1 MATKQPPITRSCI
14 GCPLYIKTR
23 NYCLKL
29 KTYVQNPYNPP
40 CLYIKNYPQ
49 PINKKQQGKLNKSLI
64 EAVKK
69 GDLTKVQKLV
79 QEGADVNFKTRSG
92 DTALH
97 VAASKG
103 HLEIFDFL
111 LKNGADPTILN
122 KKKKTPIDV
131 ACEKRRTKILEYIKS
146 QLGEDVDQ
154 TKICNKFILASLTSL
169 RKGLLLRLLANIFLI
184 SITSIAFILLVSI
197 AEFAHNG
204 YPPSTVL
211 PSFFISTR
219 LAFLGLILAFIAVL
233 LLFVSLAYLSEY
245 AVNLAR
251 WNNKFALH
259 AKVLNSSFL
268 FILLSNILVPIY
280 LILSY
285 VFMFIIYILILHI
298 LVGVILIIAFWVFF
312 ATSLIRLSSIIQVPR
327 IKLPAILLAIT
338 SLLVSP
344 YASSSIVLSFYLLSL
359 PQNIAF
365 SILQTEREIPLIVL
379 LPLYLLTTIIDLVSS
394 VYLYRV
400 IGKARENLTNE
411 AKKLEEVPAVLKKKF
426 QVQVST
432 LSALPRSQQLTPQ
445 IDKLQNNMNRNSQ
458 PAFQDINKSFSASSP
473 GASKGYELASELKKY
488 QEYLAKL
495 DGLYEKRMV
504 REEVYTRLREQYVKK
519 IQELQEKISEL
530 SS

>member
-1 MATKQPPITRSCI
+1 MATTQSPITGSCI
-14 GCPLYIKTR
+14 GCPLYIKSR

-49 PINKKQQGKLNKSLI
+49 PINKKQQEKLNKALL

-69 GDLTKVQKLV
+69 GNLSKVQELV
-79 QEGADVNFKTRSG
+79 QEGAHVNFKTRSG
-92 DTALH
+92 DTPLH

-146 QLGEDVDQ
+146 QLGEDVNQ

-169 RKGLLLRLLANIFLI
+169 RKGLLLRLLANILLI

-204 YPPSTVL
+204 YQPSTVL
-211 PSFFISTR
+211 PFFFISIP
-219 LAFLGLILAFIAVL
+219 LAILALIAVL
-233 LLFVSLAYLSEY
+233 LPLVSLAYLSEY

-298 LVGVILIIAFWVFF
+298 LVGVIAIIAFWVFF

-338 SLLVSP
+338 SLLGSP
-344 YASSSIVLSFYLLSL
+344 YTSSSIFLSIYLLSL

-379 LPLYLLTTIIDLVSS
+379 LPLYSFTTIIDLVSS

-432 LSALPRSQQLTPQ
+432 LSALPSSQQLTPQ

-473 GASKGYELASELKKY
+473 GASKVYELASELKKY

-495 DGLYEKRMV
+495 DGLHEKRMV

-519 IQELQEKISEL
+519 IQELQEKISKL
-530 SS
+530 TS

>member
-1 MATKQPPITRSCI
+1 MALAGTQPSRTCDT
-14 GCPLYIKTR
+14 CPLYIRSR

-29 KTYVQNPYNPP
+29 KTYISNPKNPP
-40 CLYIKNYPQ
+40 CITQDKAARPLE
-49 PINKKQQGKLNKSLI
+49 KKQQEKLNKALL

-69 GDLTKVQKLV
+69 GGLLKVQELV

-92 DTALH
+92 DTPLH

-111 LKNGADPTILN
+111 LKSGADPTILN
-122 KKKKTPIDV
+122 KKKKTPIDI

-146 QLGEDVDQ
+146 HLGKDVDQ
-154 TKICNKFILASLTSL
+154 TKICYKFILAGLTSL
-169 RKGLLLRLLANIFLI
+169 RKGLLLRLLANILLI
-184 SITSIAFILLVSI
+184 SISSIAFILLVSI
-197 AEFAHNG
+197 AEFAQNG

-211 PSFFISTR
+211 PSFFILTL
-219 LAFLGLILAFIAVL
+219 LAILAFIAGL
-233 LLFVSLAYLSEY
+233 LPLVSLAYLSEY

-285 VFMFIIYILILHI
+285 FFMFISYIAILHI
-298 LVGVILIIAFWVFF
+298 LVAVIAIIAFWVFF

-338 SLLVSP
+338 SLLGSP
-344 YASSSIVLSFYLLSL
+344 YTSSSIGLSIYLLSL
-359 PQNIAF
+359 PQHIAS
-365 SILQTEREIPLIVL
+365 SILQTEQELPLIVL
-379 LPLYLLTTIIDLVSS
+379 LPLYSLTTIIDLVSS
-394 VYLYRV
+394 AYLYRV
-400 IGKARENLTNE
+400 IGNARETLTDE
-411 AKKLEEVPAVLKKKF
+411 AKELEEVPAVLKKTF
-426 QVQVST
+426 QVQVSA
-432 LSALPRSQQLTPQ
+432 LSELPRSQQLPHQ
-445 IDKLQNNMNRNSQ
+445 LDKLQDNMNRNSKT
-458 PAFQDINKSFSASSP
+458 AFQVINKSFSESSP
-473 GASKGYELASELKKY
+473 GASKLYELASELKKY

-504 REEVYTRLREQYVKK
+504 REEVYTRLREQYLKK
-519 IQELQEKISEL
+519 IQELQEKISE
-530 SS
+530 SSS

>member
-1 MATKQPPITRSCI
+1 MALAGTQPSRTCDT
-14 GCPLYIKTR
+14 CPLYIR
-23 NYCLKL
+23 SQNYCLKL
-29 KTYVQNPYNPP
+29 KTYISNPNSPP
-40 CLYIKNYPQ
+40 CTTQDKAAR
-49 PINKKQQGKLNKSLI
+49 PIEKKQQEKLNKALLK
-64 EAVKK
+64 AVKK
-69 GDLTKVQKLV
+69 GDLSKVQELV

-92 DTALH
+92 DTPLH
-97 VAASKG
+97 VAASNG

-111 LKNGADPTILN
+111 LKNGADPTIFN
-122 KKKKTPIDV
+122 KKKKTPIDI
-131 ACEKRRTKILEYIKS
+131 ACEKRRTKILEYVKS
-146 QLGEDVDQ
+146 QLGKDVDQ
-154 TKICNKFILASLTSL
+154 TKICYKFILASLSSL
-169 RKGLLLRLLANIFLI
+169 RKGLLLRALTTILLI
-184 SITSIAFILLVSI
+184 SITSIALTILVHI
-197 AEFAHNG
+197 AELAHNG

-211 PSFFISTR
+211 PSFFISIP
-219 LAFLGLILAFIAVL
+219 LAILAFIAVL
-233 LLFVSLAYLSEY
+233 LSIVSLAYLSEY

-251 WNNKFALH
+251 WNDKFALH
-259 AKVLNSSFL
+259 AKVLYSSFL

-280 LILSY
+280 LILSF

-338 SLLVSP
+338 SLFGSP
-344 YASSSIVLSFYLLSL
+344 YTSSSIVLSIYLLSL

-379 LPLYLLTTIIDLVSS
+379 LPLYSLTTIIDLVSS
-394 VYLYRV
+394 VYIYRV
-400 IGKARENLTNE
+400 IGKARENLTKE
-411 AKKLEEVPAVLKKKF
+411 AKKLEELPAVLKKKF

-473 GASKGYELASELKKY
+473 GASKVYELASELKKY

-504 REEVYTRLREQYVKK
+504 REEVYTRLREQYLKK
-519 IQELQEKISEL
+519 IQELQEKISEF

>member
-1 MATKQPPITRSCI
+1 MALAGTKPSRTCDT
-14 GCPLYIKTR
+14 CPLYIRSR

-29 KTYVQNPYNPP
+29 KTYISNPISPP
-40 CLYIKNYPQ
+40 CIIQDKAARPLE
-49 PINKKQQGKLNKSLI
+49 KKQQEKLNKAVL

-69 GDLTKVQKLV
+69 GDLSKVQELI

-92 DTALH
+92 DTPLH
-97 VAASKG
+97 IAASKG

-146 QLGEDVDQ
+146 QLGKDVDQ
-154 TKICNKFILASLTSL
+154 TKICYKFILASLTSL
-169 RKGLLLRLLANIFLI
+169 RKGLLLRVLTTILLI
-184 SITSIAFILLVSI
+184 SITSIALTILVSI
-197 AEFAHNG
+197 AEFAQNG

-211 PSFFISTR
+211 PFFFISTR
-219 LAFLGLILAFIAVL
+219 LDFLGLILAFIAVL

-285 VFMFIIYILILHI
+285 VFMFIIYIAILHI
-298 LVGVILIIAFWVFF
+298 LVGVVLIIAFWVFF

-338 SLLVSP
+338 SLLGSP
-344 YASSSIVLSFYLLSL
+344 YTSSSIVLSFYLLSL
-359 PQNIAF
+359 PQHISS
-365 SILQTEREIPLIVL
+365 SILQTEQELPLIVL
-379 LPLYLLTTIIDLVSS
+379 LPLFSLTTIIDLVSS
-394 VYLYRV
+394 AYLYRV
-400 IGKARENLTNE
+400 IGKARETLTKE
-411 AKKLEEVPAVLKKKF
+411 AKKLEEVPAVLKKTF
-426 QVQVST
+426 QVQVSAP
-432 LSALPRSQQLTPQ
+432 SDLPKSQQLPHQ
-445 IDKLQNNMNRNSQ
+445 IDKPQDNMNRNSKT
-458 PAFQDINKSFSASSP
+458 AFKVINESFLPGSS
-473 GASKGYELASELKKY
+473 GASKVYELASELKKY

-519 IQELQEKISEL
+519 IQELQEKISKL
-530 SS
+530 TS